1 MSTSAVVMMILALT
15 LVWGC
20 LIASILFLRAKPLAH
35 DTPYEDPD
43 LVRDDETREHLP
55 RPMRDT

>member
-15 LVWGC
+15 LVWGG
-20 LIASILFLRAKPLAH
+20 LVASILFLRSRPLAH

-43 LVRDDETREHLP
+43 LLADDEAREHLP

>member
-1 MSTSAVVMMILALT
+1 MNTSAVVMMILALA
-15 LVWGC
+15 LVWGG
-20 LIASILFLRAKPLAH
+20 LTASILFLRARPLAH

-43 LVRDDETREHLP
+43 LERDDEAREHLP

>member
-15 LVWGC
+15 LVWGG
-20 LIASILFLRAKPLAH
+20 LAASILFLRSKPLAH